1 LSEEGN
7 WETSLWARSLGFS
20 LMRWVMPYGT
30 IGTKAALYLGQY
42 PPRTA
47 AFGSC
52 KNTRRK
58 FPHPGRRTSP
68 PRLSRSEHSVHKC
81 IRLCPSETGSPPCA
95 QAGPATFASHS
106 CHEGAAGGRVQGT
119 GVAASE
125 GVILITVSF
134 EEDEWPR
141 DQGKGTTYEAT
152 VPINRPIIAKQNHLA
167 RTIRC
172 SSRVPLV
179 SDEKSD
185 A

>member
-58 FPHPGRRTSP
+58 FPHPQVAELHRPGFREVNIP
-68 PRLSRSEHSVHKC
+68 C

-152 VPINRPIIAKQNHLA
+152 VPINRPIIAK
-167 RTIRC
+167 
-172 SSRVPLV
+172 
-179 SDEKSD
+179 
-185 A
+185 